1 MQLCAENI
9 LLDVHSIVSID
20 EKISL
25 DLSSFVM
32 DRGFNIYRDQLQ
44 IEMRHWRSDQLRNCV
59 LYRVYG

>member
-20 EKISL
+20 EKKSL

-32 DRGFNIYRDQLQ
+32 DRGFNILRD
-44 IEMRHWRSDQLRNCV
+44 
-59 LYRVYG
+59 

>member
-1 MQLCAENI
+1 MIYELLRIKNNKLAMQLCAENI

-32 DRGFNIYRDQLQ
+32 DRGFITFV
-44 IEMRHWRSDQLRNCV
+44 INCKS
-59 LYRVYG
+59 R